1 MSGTIPRDMED
12 VQILSG
18 FRGVLRV
25 QYDAPA
31 QTASLIDASQPQA
44 PPWTGALRVLLVG
57 REGQAL
63 AHLRT
68 LLAACHAP
76 AAVVVGQASDAVAAV
91 HCAQHQAFDLALI
104 DLQCAG
110 YDVLALA
117 RSLRSLACAP
127 ALVVV
132 SADMAHAQTA
142 FDLDAT
148 DFLGQPP
155 QLARLQLALN
165 KVVRRVPWHAAC
177 ATGRP
182 LRQESPPSQVCDAP
196 GLVLVVQDRQGSER
210 VPVETI
216 VYFKA
221 EHKYVTARTACRR
234 LVLDASLAQLQIR
247 FGARFLRIHRN
258 ALVARHAV
266 RALHPLHGAQDGQRW
281 ALRLDGVD
289 ERLPV
294 ARRHLA
300 ALRAWLARL

>member
-1 MSGTIPRDMED
+1 MED

-31 QTASLIDASQPQA
+31 QTASVIDASQPQA

-68 LLAACHAP
+68 LLAACHTP

-104 DLQCAG
+104 DLQCVG
-110 YDVLALA
+110 DDVLALA
-117 RSLRSLACAP
+117 RSLRSLARAP

-132 SADMAHAQTA
+132 SSDMTHAQTA
-142 FDLDAT
+142 FDLEAT
-148 DFLGQPP
+148 DFLGKPL

-165 KVVRRVPWHAAC
+165 KVVRSVPWHTAC
-177 ATGRP
+177 AMAG
-182 LRQESPPSQVCDAP
+182 LQRQESPLSQVCDAP
-196 GLVLVVQDRQGSER
+196 DPVLVVQDRQGSER
-210 VPVETI
+210 IPVETI
-216 VYFKA
+216 LYFKA

-234 LVLDASLAQLQIR
+234 LVLDASLAQLQAR
-247 FGARFLRIHRN
+247 FGTCFLRIHRN
-258 ALVARHAV
+258 ALVARYAA
-266 RALHPLHGAQDGQRW
+266 RALQPLHGAQAGQRW

-294 ARRHLA
+294 ARRHLT
-300 ALRAWLARL
+300 ALRAWLART